1 MKEKPAHNTKLLS
14 FVPILAMLG
23 QLEDVIGN
31 LTGAHSPAKI
41 LALLVQLKNLLG
53 CVGTI
58 IEGYN
63 ALVEKNSH
71 LAKENA
77 KLKRLLKKYDNPH
90 SPPRTRD
97 KKVPTQQTDDSGEPK
112 KKPGGQPKH
121 RGTTTVLDPNYE
133 CVGEFLEKCECG
145 ECMVKD
151 VKVDWEKRVI
161 VDYKVEKRVT
171 EYTPTSAT
179 CVGCGKERKGKYY
192 NLRIRERSAVPA
204 PPVAEPEVEVQVEPE
219 QEAAAVAEVEVQEH
233 TEPEVE
239 VQVEPEQE
247 AAAVAEVEVQEH
259 TEPEVEVQVEPEQE
273 AAAVAEVEVQEHT
286 EPEVEVQVEPEQE
299 AAAVAEVEVQEHT
312 EPEVEVQVEP
322 KQEAAVTAQKTPVP
336 QAPAN
341 SDLRR
346 SEIIIPKFGMFGMTV
361 ILAILTFWDSRSVIR
376 RIGLELE
383 QVLGIDIGTGTTFN
397 ILERT
402 AGYLAPEMT
411 RIVQELLKSPYLH
424 IDETVAR
431 IAGHQ
436 RYIWVVATKNMVL
449 YFPSTRH
456 STRLL
461 SMFST
466 YAGIVISDGY
476 IVYRFFKRRQR
487 CWAHLMREA
496 RDLRKNLQM
505 PYADNFYFKLKDIFE
520 MAKEKKAEGVG
531 PEWHDAMNAKLGRLL
546 SYYSRYED
554 LLPVI
559 NTIRN
564 DRNVWFTFMLYS
576 YVDPTNNWAELLVRE
591 VVKQR
596 VMRQALRTM
605 EGAEIFSAILSCMGT
620 WRLSGLNVQRRLEK
634 YLGA

>member
-1 MKEKPAHNTKLLS
+1 MKEKPAHNTKPLS

-31 LTGAHSPAKI
+31 LTGAQSPAKI

-151 VKVDWEKRVI
+151 VKVDGEKRVI

-286 EPEVEVQVEPEQE
+286 EPEVEVQVEPE
-299 AAAVAEVEVQEHT
+299 
-312 EPEVEVQVEP
+312 
-322 KQEAAVTAQKTPVP
+322 QEAAVTAQKTPVP